1 MRFVADTHALLW
13 WFIDS
18 PKISPTVAKIFENCE
33 KGETIIYIPSIVLAE
48 ALSIFEKKRVS
59 FDFRK
64 LFKMMQGAENFRLIP
79 LDFHIL
85 QKMLDL
91 KEVVELHDKII
102 VSTAKFLR
110 VPLITK
116 DKILHNISAIKAV
129 W

>member
-116 DKILHNISAIKAV
+116 DKVLHNISAVKAV

>member
-1 MRFVADTHALLW
+1 
-13 WFIDS
+13 
-18 PKISPTVAKIFENCE
+18 
-33 KGETIIYIPSIVLAE
+33 
-48 ALSIFEKKRVS
+48 
-59 FDFRK
+59 
-64 LFKMMQGAENFRLIP
+64 MMQGADNFSVIP
-79 LDFHIL
+79 LDRHII

-116 DKILHNISAIKAV
+116 DKMLHNISAVKAV

>member
-64 LFKMMQGAENFRLIP
+64 LMNYPAAELRGIRGEKHRLSRTR
-79 LDFHIL
+79 DFTPEQSSEECL
-85 QKMLDL
+85 
-91 KEVVELHDKII
+91 
-102 VSTAKFLR
+102 
-110 VPLITK
+110 
-116 DKILHNISAIKAV
+116 
-129 W
+129 

>member
-1 MRFVADTHALLW
+1 MRFVADTH
-13 WFIDS
+13 
-18 PKISPTVAKIFENCE
+18 
-33 KGETIIYIPSIVLAE
+33 AE
-48 ALSIFEKKRVS
+48 ALSIFEKKRVN

-64 LFKMMQGAENFRLIP
+64 LFKMMQDAENFRVIP
-79 LDFHIL
+79 LDLPIL

-116 DKILHNISAIKAV
+116 DKVLRNISAVKTV

>member
-18 PKISPTVAKIFENCE
+18 PKISPTVSKIFESCE

-48 ALSIFEKKRVS
+48 ALSIFEKQRVN

-64 LFKMMQGAENFRLIP
+64 LFKMMQGAENFSVIP

-116 DKILHNISAIKAV
+116 DKVLHNISAVKAV